1 VFFSNSINQRFLD
14 FARNDKLQG
23 RRIACLFPP
32 TGAGCPTAPS
42 RSSSDMK
49 IVMLPAVC
57 LWLVF
62 AVSGFAQQTPQSL
75 ADAELPSL
83 LAIYKDIHSHPEL
96 SGYEERTAALV
107 AKELRAAGCQVTE
120 HVGKYENSKLKA
132 YGVVGVMKNG
142 DGPTVLVRTDTDAL
156 PVEEE
161 TGLPYASKVVVK
173 NDDGRDVHVMH
184 ACGHDTH
191 IAAFIGTARALGKL
205 KDQWHGTIVFV
216 AQPAEEIGTGAR
228 ALLNDR
234 LYDRFGK
241 PNFALGF
248 HDKADVEAGH
258 IAVTEGYTSAN
269 VDSVDVTVRGVGG
282 HGGYPHKTKDPIV
295 LAAEIINAWQTI
307 VSRENNPLD
316 PIVVTVGSI
325 HGGTKHNI
333 IPDEVKMQLTVR
345 TYKSNVRER
354 VLADIDRIAK
364 GCAAAAGIPAELAP
378 IVSVP
383 KDLVALAAYNNPE
396 LTKRLV
402 AVWKKSL
409 GDEKVEIVDPT
420 MGGDDFSE
428 YSLPDYSIPAVY
440 FHFGA
445 VEPAKIAE
453 YKQGGKELP
462 TLHSSKFAP
471 VPEPTIR
478 TGLIG
483 MVTAVL
489 DLMK

>member
-1 VFFSNSINQRFLD
+1 
-14 FARNDKLQG
+14 
-23 RRIACLFPP
+23 
-32 TGAGCPTAPS
+32 
-42 RSSSDMK
+42 
-49 IVMLPAVC
+49 
-57 LWLVF
+57 
-62 AVSGFAQQTPQSL
+62 
-75 ADAELPSL
+75 L
-83 LAIYKDIHSHPEL
+83 LGIYKDIHSHPEL
-96 SGYEERTAALV
+96 SGHEERTAGFV

-161 TGLPYASKVVVK
+161 TGLPYASKVVAK
-173 NDDGRDVHVMH
+173 NDEGRDVHVMH

-191 IAAFIGTARALGKL
+191 IAAFIGTARSLGKL

-228 ALLNDR
+228 SLLKDG

-248 HDKADVEAGH
+248 HDKADIPAGH
-258 IAVTEGYTSAN
+258 IGVTEGYTSAN
-269 VDSVDVTVRGVGG
+269 VDFVDVTVRGIGG
-282 HGGYPHKTKDPIV
+282 HGAYPHKVKDPIV
-295 LAAEIINAWQTI
+295 LAAEIINTWQTI

-316 PIVVTVGSI
+316 PVVLTVGSI
-325 HGGTKHNI
+325 HGGTKHNV

-345 TYKSNVRER
+345 TYKSQVRER

-364 GCAAAAGIPAELAP
+364 GCAAAAGMPSELAP
-378 IVSVP
+378 IVSVS
-383 KDLVALAAYNNPE
+383 KDPNTIAAYNNPE

-402 AVWKKSL
+402 AIWKKSL
-409 GDEKVEIVDPT
+409 GDENVEIVDPT

-428 YSLPDYSIPAVY
+428 YSLPDHSIPAVY

-478 TGLIG
+478 TGVIG

>member
-1 VFFSNSINQRFLD
+1 
-14 FARNDKLQG
+14 
-23 RRIACLFPP
+23 
-32 TGAGCPTAPS
+32 
-42 RSSSDMK
+42 MK
-49 IVMLPAVC
+49 IRSLLILSLSMSMWIAPLI
-57 LWLVF
+57 
-62 AVSGFAQQTPQSL
+62 FAQQTPQSL

-83 LAIYKDIHSHPEL
+83 LGIYKDVHSHPEL

-120 HVGKYENSKLKA
+120 HLGKYENSKHKA

-142 DGPTVLVRTDTDAL
+142 NGPTVLVRTDTDAL

-161 TGLPYASKVVVK
+161 TGLPYASKVVAK
-173 NDDGRDVHVMH
+173 NDEGRDVHVMH
-184 ACGHDTH
+184 ACGHDAH
-191 IAAFIGTARALGKL
+191 VAAFIGTARALGKL

-228 ALLNDR
+228 ALLKDG

-248 HDKADVEAGH
+248 HDKADLEAGH
-258 IAVTEGYTSAN
+258 IGVTEGYTSAN

-282 HGGYPHKTKDPIV
+282 HGGYPHKIKDPIV

-316 PIVVTVGSI
+316 PVVLTVGSI

-333 IPDEVKMQLTVR
+333 IPDEVKMQITVR
-345 TYKSNVRER
+345 TYKPKVRER

-383 KDLVALAAYNNPE
+383 KDLVALATYNNPE

-409 GDEKVEIVDPT
+409 GDENVEMVDPT

-428 YSLPDYSIPAVY
+428 YSLPDHSIPAVY

-471 VPEPTIR
+471 VPDPTIR
-478 TGLIG
+478 TGIIG
-483 MVTAVL
+483 MTTAVL
-489 DLMK
+489 ELMK

>member
-1 VFFSNSINQRFLD
+1 M
-14 FARNDKLQG
+14 K
-23 RRIACLFPP
+23 LFPILW
-32 TGAGCPTAPS
+32 TFIFCSAVAVAQPS
-42 RSSSDMK
+42 
-49 IVMLPAVC
+49 
-57 LWLVF
+57 
-62 AVSGFAQQTPQSL
+62 PQST

-83 LAIYKDIHSHPEL
+83 LVIYKDIHAHPEL
-96 SGYEERTAALV
+96 SGHEEHTATLV

-120 HVGKYENSKLKA
+120 HLGKYEKSDLRG

-142 DGPTVLVRTDTDAL
+142 DGPTVLVRTDMDAL

-161 TGLPYASKVVVK
+161 TGLPYASRVVVK
-173 NDDGRDVHVMH
+173 NDEDKDVHVMH
-184 ACGHDTH
+184 ACGHDVH
-191 IAAFIGTARALGKL
+191 VAAFIGTARALGKL

-216 AQPAEEIGTGAR
+216 AQPAEEIGSGAR
-228 ALLNDR
+228 ALLKDG

-248 HDKADVEAGH
+248 HDKADLQTGH
-258 IAVTEGYTSAN
+258 IGVTEGYTSAN

-307 VSRENNPLD
+307 ASRENNPLD
-316 PIVVTVGSI
+316 PIVITVGSI

-333 IPDEVKMQLTVR
+333 IPDEVKMQITVR
-345 TYKSNVRER
+345 TYKPQVRER

-364 GCAAAAGIPAELAP
+364 GCAAAAGIPPDLAP
-378 IVSVP
+378 IVSVS
-383 KDLVALAAYNNPE
+383 KDFVTPATYNNPE
-396 LTKRLV
+396 LTKRLI

-409 GDEKVEIVDPT
+409 GNDNVEIVDPT
-420 MGGDDFSE
+420 MGGEDFSE
-428 YSLPDYSIPAVY
+428 YSLPDHSIPAVD

-445 VEPAKIAE
+445 VDPAKIAE
-453 YKQGGKELP
+453 FKQAGKELP

-478 TGLIG
+478 VGIIG
-483 MVTAVL
+483 MTTAVL
-489 DLMK
+489 ELMKK

>member
-1 VFFSNSINQRFLD
+1 
-14 FARNDKLQG
+14 
-23 RRIACLFPP
+23 
-32 TGAGCPTAPS
+32 
-42 RSSSDMK
+42 MK

-83 LAIYKDIHSHPEL
+83 LGIYKDIHAQPEL
-96 SGYEERTAALV
+96 SGHEERTAALV

-156 PVEEE
+156 PVEEQ
-161 TGLPYASKVVVK
+161 TGLPYASKVVAK
-173 NDDGRDVHVMH
+173 NDEGKDVHVMH

-205 KDQWHGTIVFV
+205 KDQWHGAIVFV

-228 ALLNDR
+228 ALLKDG

-248 HDKADVEAGH
+248 HDKADISAGH
-258 IAVTEGYTSAN
+258 IGVTEGYTSAN
-269 VDSVDVTVRGVGG
+269 VDFVDVTVRGIGG
-282 HGGYPHKTKDPIV
+282 HGAYPHKIKDPIV
-295 LAAEIINAWQTI
+295 LAAEIINTWQTI
-307 VSRENNPLD
+307 VSRENNPID
-316 PIVVTVGSI
+316 PVVLTVGSI
-325 HGGTKHNI
+325 HGGTKHNV

-345 TYKSNVRER
+345 TYKRQVRER

-364 GCAAAAGIPAELAP
+364 GCAAAAGMPAELAP
-378 IVSVP
+378 IVSVS
-383 KDLVALAAYNNPE
+383 KDPNTIAAYNNPE

-402 AVWKKSL
+402 AIWKKSL
-409 GDEKVEIVDPT
+409 GDENVEIVDPT

-428 YSLPDYSIPAVY
+428 FSLPDHSIPAVY

-471 VPEPTIR
+471 APEPTIR
-478 TGLIG
+478 TGIIG

>member
-1 VFFSNSINQRFLD
+1 
-14 FARNDKLQG
+14 
-23 RRIACLFPP
+23 
-32 TGAGCPTAPS
+32 
-42 RSSSDMK
+42 MK
-49 IVMLPAVC
+49 IRSWSILS
-57 LWLVF
+57 LSILS
-62 AVSGFAQQTPQSL
+62 AVSVFAQQTPQSL

-83 LAIYKDIHSHPEL
+83 LAIYKDIHTHPEL
-96 SGYEERTAALV
+96 SGHEERTAALI
-107 AKELRAAGCQVTE
+107 AKELRTAGCQVTE
-120 HVGKYENSKLKA
+120 HLGKYENSKLKG

-142 DGPTVLVRTDTDAL
+142 DGPTVLVRTDMDAL

-161 TGLPYASKVVVK
+161 TGLPYASKTVAQ
-173 NDDGRDVHVMH
+173 NDEGKDVHVMH
-184 ACGHDTH
+184 ACGHDAH
-191 IAAFIGTARALGKL
+191 MAAFIGTARALAKL
-205 KDQWHGTIVFV
+205 KNQWHGTIVFV

-228 ALLNDR
+228 ALLKDG

-248 HDKADVEAGH
+248 HDKADLQTGH
-258 IAVTEGYTSAN
+258 IGVTEGYTSAN

-316 PIVVTVGSI
+316 PIVITVGSI

-345 TYKSNVRER
+345 TYKSDVRER

-364 GCAAAAGIPAELAP
+364 GCAAAAGIPPDLAP
-378 IVSVP
+378 IVSVS
-383 KDLVALAAYNNPE
+383 KDLVAPATYNNPE

-409 GDEKVEIVDPT
+409 GDENVEIVDPT
-420 MGGDDFSE
+420 MGGEDFSE
-428 YSLPDYSIPAVY
+428 YSLPDHSIPAVD

-445 VEPAKIAE
+445 VDPEKIAQFKKE
-453 YKQGGKELP
+453 GKELP

-478 TGLIG
+478 LGIVA
-483 MVTAVL
+483 MTAAAL
-489 DLMK
+489 ELMKK

>member
-1 VFFSNSINQRFLD
+1 MKTISSLIMFLS
-14 FARNDKLQG
+14 L
-23 RRIACLFPP
+23 
-32 TGAGCPTAPS
+32 APS
-42 RSSSDMK
+42 
-49 IVMLPAVC
+49 
-57 LWLVF
+57 LVI
-62 AVSGFAQQTPQSL
+62 AQQTPQSL
-75 ADAELPSL
+75 ADAQLPSL
-83 LAIYKDIHSHPEL
+83 VGIYKDIHSHPEL
-96 SGYEERTAALV
+96 SGQEERTAALV
-107 AKELRAAGCQVTE
+107 AKELRTAGCQVTE

-132 YGVVGVMKNG
+132 YGVVGVMKNA
-142 DGPTVLVRTDTDAL
+142 DGPTVLVRTDMDAL
-156 PVEEE
+156 PVEEG
-161 TGLPYASKVVVK
+161 TGLPYASKVVAK
-173 NDDGRDVHVMH
+173 NDDGKDVHVMH

-191 IAAFIGTARALGKL
+191 IAAFIGTARALAKL

-228 ALLNDR
+228 AMLEDG
-234 LYDRFGK
+234 LYEKFGK

-248 HDKADVEAGH
+248 HDKADLQTGVIG
-258 IAVTEGYTSAN
+258 VTEGFTAAN
-269 VDSVDVTVRGVGG
+269 VDSVDVTIRGVGG
-282 HGGYPHKTKDPIV
+282 HGAYPHKTKDPIV

-316 PIVVTVGSI
+316 PVVLTVGSI

-345 TYKSNVRER
+345 TYKPKVRER

-364 GCAAAAGIPAELAP
+364 GCAAAAGIPPELAP

-383 KDLVALAAYNNPE
+383 KDVVAVAAYNNPE

-402 AVWKKSL
+402 AVWKKAL
-409 GDEKVEIVDPT
+409 GDENVEMVDPT

-428 YSLPDYSIPAVY
+428 YSLADHSIPAVY

-445 VEPAKIAE
+445 VDPAKMAE
-453 YKQGGKELP
+453 SKQTGKELP

-478 TGLIG
+478 VGIIG
-483 MVTAVL
+483 MTTAVL
-489 DLMK
+489 ELMKK